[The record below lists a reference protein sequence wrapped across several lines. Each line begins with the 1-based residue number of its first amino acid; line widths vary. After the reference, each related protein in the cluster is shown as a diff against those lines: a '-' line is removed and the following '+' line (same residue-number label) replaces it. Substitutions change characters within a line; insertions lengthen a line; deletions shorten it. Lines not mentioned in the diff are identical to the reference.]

1 VYSRPYRRPRP
12 FSTALLTA
20 LGFAGLIGVSAPP
33 LTARQEPEPRSQSA
47 DQERIE
53 RLSQRA
59 SERVQALQAE
69 ADELASRQRTLLEEM
84 RRLELDR
91 QIKTTERNAIDQELA
106 ETTDRLGEAADRIAR
121 LEQEAAAER
130 PLVEARLVELY
141 KQGRASYVRLLFSSD
156 DLTGVGRTTRII
168 GSLAQRDRVR
178 FDAHRQTLADLVTS
192 RATLETR
199 QVEAASLR
207 DAARTARLSVDGA
220 INAQTALI
228 AEIDARRDLTA
239 QLAGQL
245 EAARARLDATVAE
258 FGTESSPAAPVA
270 LPIGPFRG
278 QLTPPVSGEVTVP
291 YGAEQTTEFGTNIA
305 RGGIELAATPGDSV
319 YAVHGGE
326 VAFAGPFEGLGT
338 LIIIDHGDQAFSLYG
353 YLGGLAVHTG
363 VRVDE
368 RTLIGSTGLS
378 PTGSQA
384 MYFELRVD
392 GRPVDPLEWLE

>member
-1 VYSRPYRRPRP
+1 
-12 FSTALLTA
+12 
-20 LGFAGLIGVSAPP
+20 
-33 LTARQEPEPRSQSA
+33 
-47 DQERIE
+47 
-53 RLSQRA
+53 
-59 SERVQALQAE
+59 
-69 ADELASRQRTLLEEM
+69 M

-91 QIKTTERNAIDQELA
+91 QIKTTELNAIDQELA
-106 ETTDRLGEAADRIAR
+106 ETTDSLEQAADRIAR

-141 KQGRASYVRLLFSSD
+141 KLGRASYVRLLFSSD
-156 DLTGVGRTTRII
+156 DLTSVGRTTRIM

-178 FDAHRQTLADLVTS
+178 FDAHRQTLADLATS
-192 RATLETR
+192 RVTLETR

-207 DAARTARLSVDGA
+207 DDARTARRSVDGA
-220 INAQTALI
+220 INSQTALI

-239 QLAGQL
+239 QLTGQL
-245 EAARARLDATVAE
+245 EAARARLDATVAK
-258 FGTESSPAAPVA
+258 FGTDTSPTAPVA

-278 QLTPPVSGEVTVP
+278 QLTPPVPGEVTVP
-291 YGAEQTTEFGTNIA
+291 YGAEQTTEFGTSIA
-305 RGGIELAATPGDSV
+305 RAGIELAATPGDSV
-319 YAVHGGE
+319 YAVHGGD
-326 VAFAGPFEGLGT
+326 VAFAGPFEGLDT

-353 YLGGLAVHTG
+353 YLGGLAVHTD

>member
-1 VYSRPYRRPRP
+1 MSYFRRVLTPSS
-12 FSTALLTA
+12 STSAHLDSA
-20 LGFAGLIGVSAPP
+20 PAAADGARVRGPHRCIAPP
-33 LTARQEPEPRSQSA
+33 LTARQEPEPSSQSA
-47 DQERIE
+47 DRERVE

-59 SERVQALQAE
+59 PERVHALQAE

-91 QIKTTERNAIDQELA
+91 QIKTIELNAIDQE
-106 ETTDRLGEAADRIAR
+106 
-121 LEQEAAAER
+121 
-130 PLVEARLVELY
+130 LVEARLVELY
-141 KQGRASYVRLLFSSD
+141 KLGRASYVRLLFSSD

-178 FDAHRQTLADLVTS
+178 FDAHQQTLADLATP

-207 DAARTARLSVDGA
+207 EAARAARISVDGA
-220 INAQTALI
+220 INSQTALI
-228 AEIDARRDLTA
+228 VEIDARRDLTA
-239 QLAGQL
+239 QLTGQL
-245 EAARARLDATVAE
+245 EAARALLDATVAE
-258 FGTESSPAAPVA
+258 FGADGAPTDPVA

-278 QLTPPVSGEVTVP
+278 QLTPPASGEVTVP
-291 YGAEQTTEFGTNIA
+291 YSAEQTTEFGTSIA
-305 RGGIELAATPGDSV
+305 RGGIELAATSGDSV

-326 VAFAGPFEGLGT
+326 VAFAGPFAGLGA
-338 LIIIDHGDQAFSLYG
+338 LVIIDHVDQAFSLYE

-384 MYFELRVD
+384 M
-392 GRPVDPLEWLE
+392 

>member
-228 AEIDARRDLTA
+228 AEIDAR
-239 QLAGQL
+239 
-245 EAARARLDATVAE
+245 LDATVAE

>member
-1 VYSRPYRRPRP
+1 MYRPPHSPR
-12 FSTALLTA
+12 
-20 LGFAGLIGVSAPP
+20 P
-33 LTARQEPEPRSQSA
+33 LTARQEPEPSSQSA
-47 DQERIE
+47 DRERVE

-59 SERVQALQAE
+59 PERVHALQAE

-91 QIKTTERNAIDQELA
+91 QIKTIELNAIDQEVA
-106 ETTDRLGEAADRIAR
+106 ETTDSIEEAADRIAR

-130 PLVEARLVELY
+130 PLVEARLIELY
-141 KQGRASYVRLLFSSD
+141 KLGRASYVRLLFSSD

-178 FDAHRQTLADLVTS
+178 FDAHRQTLADLATP
-192 RATLETR
+192 RATLEIR
-199 QVEAASLR
+199 QIEAASLR
-207 DAARTARLSVDGA
+207 EAARAAKISVDGA
-220 INAQTALI
+220 INSQTALI
-228 AEIDARRDLTA
+228 VEIDARRDLTA
-239 QLAGQL
+239 QLTGQL

-258 FGTESSPAAPVA
+258 FGADGAPMAPVA

-291 YGAEQTTEFGTNIA
+291 YGAEQTTEFGTSIA
-305 RGGIELAATPGDSV
+305 RGGIELAATSGDSV

-326 VAFAGPFEGLGT
+326 VAFAGPFAGLGT
-338 LIIIDHGDQAFSLYG
+338 LVIIDHVDQAFSLYG

-392 GRPVDPLEWLE
+392 GRLVDPLEWLE

>member
-1 VYSRPYRRPRP
+1 MKYEDCGSGPRAQADRRGTQRRVRYARHAVAHDRRPGGPGR
-12 FSTALLTA
+12 
-20 LGFAGLIGVSAPP
+20 G
-33 LTARQEPEPRSQSA
+33 SQSA
-47 DQERIE
+47 DRERVE

-69 ADELASRQRTLLEEM
+69 ADELASSQRTLLEEM

-91 QIKTTERNAIDQELA
+91 QIKTTELNAIDQELA
-106 ETTDRLGEAADRIAR
+106 ETTDSLEEAADRIAR

-130 PLVEARLVELY
+130 PSVEARLVELY
-141 KQGRASYVRLLFSSD
+141 KLGRASYVRLLFSSD
-156 DLTGVGRTTRII
+156 DLTGVGRTTRVI

-178 FDAHRQTLADLVTS
+178 FDAHRQTLADLATS

-207 DAARTARLSVDGA
+207 EAARAARLSVDGA
-220 INAQTALI
+220 INSQTALI
-228 AEIDARRDLTA
+228 AEIDARRNLTA
-239 QLAGQL
+239 QLTGQL

-258 FGTESSPAAPVA
+258 FGTDSATVPVA

-278 QLTPPVSGEVTVP
+278 QLTPPVSGEVTVS
-291 YGAEQTTEFGTNIA
+291 YGVEQTTEFGTNIA

-353 YLGGLAVHTG
+353 YLGELAVHTG